1 MNSIALMTWQSR
13 CVDLRK
19 DRWYEGLMLRIDE
32 DKKGPSY
39 RTKGHIKINMHLGMG
54 ELFVAIPWIHVVDN
68 CQSEYQKPQSGVLKL
83 GKMRWTRL
91 GVGKI

>member
-1 MNSIALMTWQSR
+1 
-13 CVDLRK
+13 
-19 DRWYEGLMLRIDE
+19 
-32 DKKGPSY
+32 
-39 RTKGHIKINMHLGMG
+39 MHLGMG